1 MPASVEPAFDHPA
14 DLYNARD
21 VLTGVQ
27 HFSDVDES
35 QLAAFRDTGILV
47 IESAFTLAERDAG
60 LQGLL
65 DLIDGKNPE
74 FKGLQFEP
82 VVADR
87 ASEFTS
93 EQRQDAVRK
102 LMGFCDFDARLKA
115 MSHHPSLLAL
125 VGKLIGA
132 APEMFQ
138 DMALLKPPRIGRE
151 KPWHQDLAYF
161 DVDAQS
167 TPVVGCWIALDEAT
181 AGNGCMHVIPGS
193 HKAGPQPHFAKRDW
207 QLCDAQMQGRP
218 CAVVPLKP
226 GGLMLFDGLI
236 QHGTPTNHSTSRRR
250 ALQFHYRPA
259 GTKLTP
265 PEVRLQVWGAE
276 GKNVDC

>member
-1 MPASVEPAFDHPA
+1 MHTFGQTGDRQFCLLTSGNLATAQGIVSQIRHDIDHGMPLSLMTLSGMHEAADYIGQLSVMQQKKAGGGIDFEASVLF
-14 DLYNARD
+14 
-21 VLTGVQ
+21 GGQ
-27 HFSDVDES
+27 
-35 QLAAFRDTGILV
+35 IL
-47 IESAFTLAERDAG
+47 
-60 LQGLL
+60 
-65 DLIDGKNPE
+65 
-74 FKGLQFEP
+74 
-82 VVADR
+82 
-87 ASEFTS
+87 
-93 EQRQDAVRK
+93 
-102 LMGFCDFDARLKA
+102 
-115 MSHHPSLLAL
+115 
-125 VGKLIGA
+125 GA

-259 GTKLTP
+259 GTKLTA